1 VFEKWRNQWLAQE
14 SEPDHVLFRSSADSC
29 AALGAAKKI
38 DLIRAEKS
46 GEGRLAQCGDDVV
59 GLPRTTG

>member
-1 VFEKWRNQWLAQE
+1 MEQE
-14 SEPDHVLFRSSADSC
+14 SETEYVLFRSSGDIR

-46 GEGRLAQCGDDVV
+46 GEGRLAQCGADVA
-59 GLPRTTG
+59 GRRRRTA